1 MRRFI
6 ALFICLLP
14 FSAMAAIPEMT
25 ALLQEYNN
33 TDDVV
38 ITFVNSDMLQAYG
51 GEASEN
57 IDEMSVLVSENNTLS
72 TTIFNTASE
81 IMATTEATQ
90 MVKLNE
96 DNQQVEIYTIKKD
109 DVITDIVVMVHEGK
123 RCVIVIT
130 SGTIPEDK
138 INDYVNVSM

>member
-57 IDEMSVLVSENNTLS
+57 IDEMSILVSESHTLS
-72 TTIFNTASE
+72 NTIFNTASE

-96 DNQQVEIYTIKKD
+96 DNQQVEIYTIQKD

>member
-1 MRRFI
+1 
-6 ALFICLLP
+6 
-14 FSAMAAIPEMT
+14 MAAIPEMT
-25 ALLQEYNN
+25 TLLQEYNN

-72 TTIFNTASE
+72 NTIFNTASE

-96 DNQQVEIYTIKKD
+96 DNQQVEIYTIQKD

>member
-1 MRRFI
+1 MRQFI

-96 DNQQVEIYTIKKD
+96 DNQQVEIYTIQKD

>member
-1 MRRFI
+1 
-6 ALFICLLP
+6 
-14 FSAMAAIPEMT
+14 MAAIPEMT
-25 ALLQEYNN
+25 ALLQEHNN

-57 IDEMSVLVSENNTLS
+57 IDEMSILVSENNTLS
-72 TTIFNTASE
+72 TTLFNTASE

-96 DNQQVEIYTIKKD
+96 DNQQVEIYTIQKD

>member
-1 MRRFI
+1 
-6 ALFICLLP
+6 
-14 FSAMAAIPEMT
+14 MAAIPEMT

-57 IDEMSVLVSENNTLS
+57 IDEMSVLVSENSTLS

-96 DNQQVEIYTIKKD
+96 DNQQVEIYTISND

>member
-57 IDEMSVLVSENNTLS
+57 IDEMSILVSESHTLS
-72 TTIFNTASE
+72 NTIFNTASE
-81 IMATTEATQ
+81 IMVTTEATQ

-96 DNQQVEIYTIKKD
+96 DNQQVEIYTIQKD

>member
-57 IDEMSVLVSENNTLS
+57 IDEMSILVSENNTLS

-96 DNQQVEIYTIKKD
+96 DNQQVEIYTIQKD

>member
-96 DNQQVEIYTIKKD
+96 DKQQVEIYTISKD

>member
-72 TTIFNTASE
+72 NTIFNTASE

-96 DNQQVEIYTIKKD
+96 DNQQVEIYTIQKD

>member
-57 IDEMSVLVSENNTLS
+57 IDEMSILVSENNTLS
-72 TTIFNTASE
+72 TTLFNTASE

-96 DNQQVEIYTIKKD
+96 DNQQVEIYTIQKD

>member
-25 ALLQEYNN
+25 TLLQEYNN

>member
-1 MRRFI
+1 
-6 ALFICLLP
+6 
-14 FSAMAAIPEMT
+14 MAAIPEMT

-96 DNQQVEIYTIKKD
+96 DKQQVEIYTISKD

>member
-57 IDEMSVLVSENNTLS
+57 IDEMSILVSENDTLS
-72 TTIFNTASE
+72 NSIFNTASE

-96 DNQQVEIYTIKKD
+96 DNQQVEIYTISKD
-109 DVITDIVVMVHEGK
+109 NVITDIVVMVHEGK

>member
-1 MRRFI
+1 MKVKTIIVFI
-6 ALFICLLP
+6 FVTLCLTVNVSAQTTYDIEKEIESNVDIKSFYDALP
-14 FSAMAAIPEMT
+14 
-25 ALLQEYNN
+25 
-33 TDDVV
+33 D
-38 ITFVNSDMLQAYG
+38 
-51 GEASEN
+51 EASEN
-57 IDEMSVLVSENNTLS
+57 IDEMSILVSESHTLS
-72 TTIFNTASE
+72 NTIFNTASE

-96 DNQQVEIYTIKKD
+96 DNQQVEIYTIQKD

>member
-57 IDEMSVLVSENNTLS
+57 IDEMSILVSESHTLS
-72 TTIFNTASE
+72 NTIFNTASE

-96 DNQQVEIYTIKKD
+96 DNQQVEIYTIQKD
-109 DVITDIVVMVHEGK
+109 DIITDIVVMVHEGK

>member
-1 MRRFI
+1 
-6 ALFICLLP
+6 
-14 FSAMAAIPEMT
+14 
-25 ALLQEYNN
+25 
-33 TDDVV
+33 
-38 ITFVNSDMLQAYG
+38 
-51 GEASEN
+51 
-57 IDEMSVLVSENNTLS
+57 
-72 TTIFNTASE
+72 
-81 IMATTEATQ
+81 

-96 DNQQVEIYTIKKD
+96 DNQQVEIYTIQKD

>member
-1 MRRFI
+1 
-6 ALFICLLP
+6 
-14 FSAMAAIPEMT
+14 MAAIPEMT

-72 TTIFNTASE
+72 TTLFNTASE

>member
-96 DNQQVEIYTIKKD
+96 DNQQVEIYTIQKD

>member
-72 TTIFNTASE
+72 TTLFNTASE

-96 DNQQVEIYTIKKD
+96 DNQQVEIYTIQKD

>member
-25 ALLQEYNN
+25 VFLQEYNN

-57 IDEMSVLVSENNTLS
+57 IDEMSILVSENNTLS

-96 DNQQVEIYTIKKD
+96 DNQQVEIYTIQKD

>member
-1 MRRFI
+1 
-6 ALFICLLP
+6 
-14 FSAMAAIPEMT
+14 MAAIPEMT

-96 DNQQVEIYTIKKD
+96 DNQQVEIYTIQKD

>member
-1 MRRFI
+1 MRRII

-57 IDEMSVLVSENNTLS
+57 IDEMSVLVSENSTLS

-96 DNQQVEIYTIKKD
+96 DNQQVEIYTISND

>member
-1 MRRFI
+1 
-6 ALFICLLP
+6 
-14 FSAMAAIPEMT
+14 MAAIPEMT

-72 TTIFNTASE
+72 TTLFNTASE

-96 DNQQVEIYTIKKD
+96 DNQQVEIYTIQKD

>member
-1 MRRFI
+1 
-6 ALFICLLP
+6 
-14 FSAMAAIPEMT
+14 MAAIPEMT

-57 IDEMSVLVSENNTLS
+57 IDEISVLVSENNTLS

-96 DNQQVEIYTIKKD
+96 DNQQVEIYTIQKD

>member
-57 IDEMSVLVSENNTLS
+57 IDEISVLVSENNTLS

-96 DNQQVEIYTIKKD
+96 DNQQVEIYTIQKD

>member
-1 MRRFI
+1 
-6 ALFICLLP
+6 
-14 FSAMAAIPEMT
+14 MAAIPEMT
-25 ALLQEYNN
+25 VFLQEYNN

-57 IDEMSVLVSENNTLS
+57 IDEMSILVSENNTLS

>member
-1 MRRFI
+1 
-6 ALFICLLP
+6 
-14 FSAMAAIPEMT
+14 MAAIPEMT

-57 IDEMSVLVSENNTLS
+57 IDEMSILVSENDTLS
-72 TTIFNTASE
+72 NSIFNTASE

-96 DNQQVEIYTIKKD
+96 DNQQVEIYTISKD
-109 DVITDIVVMVHEGK
+109 NVITDIVVMVHEGK

>member
-1 MRRFI
+1 
-6 ALFICLLP
+6 
-14 FSAMAAIPEMT
+14 MAAIPEMT

-57 IDEMSVLVSENNTLS
+57 IDEMSVLVSENSTLS

-96 DNQQVEIYTIKKD
+96 DNQQVEIYTIQKD

>member
-72 TTIFNTASE
+72 TTLFNTASE
-81 IMATTEATQ
+81 IMTTTEATQ

-96 DNQQVEIYTIKKD
+96 DNQQVEIYTIQKD

>member
-57 IDEMSVLVSENNTLS
+57 IDEMSVLVSENSTLS

-96 DNQQVEIYTIKKD
+96 DNQQVEIYTIQKD

>member
-14 FSAMAAIPEMT
+14 FSAMAAIPEIT

>member
-38 ITFVNSDMLQAYG
+38 ITFINSDMLQAYG

>member
-1 MRRFI
+1 
-6 ALFICLLP
+6 
-14 FSAMAAIPEMT
+14 MAAIPEMT

-81 IMATTEATQ
+81 IMATTESTQ

-96 DNQQVEIYTIKKD
+96 DNQQVEIYTISKD
-109 DVITDIVVMVHEGK
+109 NVITDIVVMVHEGK

>member
-51 GEASEN
+51 GETSEN

-96 DNQQVEIYTIKKD
+96 DNQQVEIYTIQKD

>member
-25 ALLQEYNN
+25 ALLQEHNN

-57 IDEMSVLVSENNTLS
+57 IDEMSILVSENNTLS
-72 TTIFNTASE
+72 TTLFNTASE

-96 DNQQVEIYTIKKD
+96 DNQQVEIYTIQKD

>member
-1 MRRFI
+1 
-6 ALFICLLP
+6 
-14 FSAMAAIPEMT
+14 MAAIPEMT

-72 TTIFNTASE
+72 NTIFNTASE

-96 DNQQVEIYTIKKD
+96 DNQQVEIYTIQKD

>member
-72 TTIFNTASE
+72 TTLFNTASE

>member
-57 IDEMSVLVSENNTLS
+57 IDEMSILVSESHTLS
-72 TTIFNTASE
+72 NTIFNTASE
-81 IMATTEATQ
+81 IMVTTEATQ

-96 DNQQVEIYTIKKD
+96 DNQQVEIYTISKD
-109 DVITDIVVMVHEGK
+109 NVITDIVVMVHEGK

>member
-1 MRRFI
+1 
-6 ALFICLLP
+6 
-14 FSAMAAIPEMT
+14 MAAIPEMT

-57 IDEMSVLVSENNTLS
+57 IDEMSILVSENNTLS